1 MSKYR
6 VLVYG
11 AGSNQPATKVREYV
25 TFAKAQRYADAQRAK
40 SISAVAER
48 IDAQPSRTNANGSW

>member
-11 AGSNQPATKVREYV
+11 AGSSQPATKVREYEA
-25 TFAKAQRYADAQRAK
+25 FAQARRYADSQRAK
-40 SISAVAER
+40 SICAVAER
-48 IDAQPSRTNANGSW
+48 IDAQPVRTNANGSW